1 MRRTRFLGNLSDND
15 LTSLRVASRE
25 RSVSFCFFLSDG
37 TKAEVACPPAAVGGV
52 GAERARG
59 HGQRGQTR
67 GESPH
72 KEFTVRCA

>member
-1 MRRTRFLGNLSDND
+1 MLVFF
-15 LTSLRVASRE
+15 V
-25 RSVSFCFFLSDG
+25 FFFLSDG

-52 GAERARG
+52 GAERASG

-72 KEFTVRCA
+72 KGFTVRCA